1 MKIKPETYQRI
12 EAAIQCVIHSCNG
25 PEALRNMYRNQTTT
39 RLVWDVFWAT
49 NNSRQFY
56 HELSASSH
64 AEDHSDNHIDN
75 HIEAVLTRICKQ
87 HGLIPE

>member
-1 MKIKPETYQRI
+1 MKIKPDTYQRI
-12 EAAIQCVIHSCNG
+12 EAAIQCVIYSCKG

-56 HELSASSH
+56 HELSAS
-64 AEDHSDNHIDN
+64 DNHTDN